1 MFKNEKTKQK
11 AFDYCVY
18 MMFSSYYKKSKCISE
33 VLETNLYL
41 HYKDMN
47 DNQAVELEKEAINL
61 VENLILPNIPE
72 KIEEKEATV
81 TILPWNDSYGCHGI
95 QAKTDSTVVTVYI
108 KKEAKMNTTIITVK

>member
-18 MMFSSYYKKSKCISE
+18 MMFSSYYKKTKCISE

-47 DNQAVELEKEAINL
+47 DNQAVEL
-61 VENLILPNIPE
+61 
-72 KIEEKEATV
+72 EKEATV